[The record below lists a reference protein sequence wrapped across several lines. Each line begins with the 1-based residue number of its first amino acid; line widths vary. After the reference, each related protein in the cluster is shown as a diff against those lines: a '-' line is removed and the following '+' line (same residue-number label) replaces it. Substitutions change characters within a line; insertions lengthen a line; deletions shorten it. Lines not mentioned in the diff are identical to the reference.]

1 MLNKKH
7 VPNSSAGEQAIIAGV
22 RRLGT
27 VDYIGG
33 WLTHGRLLR
42 LRHCNPSTN
51 PNTNSNPNLIIYSES
66 QRTPVS

>member
-27 VDYIGG
+27 VDYIGV
-33 WLTHGRLLR
+33 LANARAFVAVTSL
-42 LRHCNPSTN
+42 
-51 PNTNSNPNLIIYSES
+51 
-66 QRTPVS
+66 